1 MSKESIIALIRAA
14 KKEAITE
21 EQVADIILDSFRHIA
36 YSGIG
41 YHTKPIY
48 YDTWQSYST
57 SNMKLS
63 DNGDMT

>member
-1 MSKESIIALIRAA
+1 MSKESIVSLIRAA
-14 KKEAITE
+14 KKETMTE
-21 EQVADIILDSFRHIA
+21 EQIADIILDSFRHIA

-48 YDTWQSYST
+48 SDLWKTYNISYKNST
-57 SNMKLS
+57 